1 LRIPWIADFRDP
13 MYSYAA
19 RRTWRLDLLSL
30 IEAHFVRHAHALIVN
45 TDAFSVALAARY
57 PTHRGKI
64 HVMWNGFD
72 PAEDL
77 SPLPIPHG
85 RRKEL
90 VHTGELYGG
99 RHPGPILD
107 SMLRLAASGLVSADR
122 MRLLL
127 IGPSSDDAVS
137 DSGVLKQLIERGLV
151 EHVPSRIP
159 QPEARLIARQAD
171 ALLLLQPHTDVQVP
185 AKLFEYVRIG
195 RPVLAF
201 VQRDS
206 PSERILLGSGIV
218 YRSIYPD
225 DRPEQVDRTMLE
237 FMALPNEPVS
247 PSAWFDEQFN
257 SRSQVRVL
265 AEIIHKVCRCGDFQ
279 A

>member
-13 MYSYAA
+13 MYSYTA
-19 RRTWRLDLLSL
+19 RRSWRLKLLAL
-30 IEAHFVRHAHALIVN
+30 IEAHFVGQAHALIVN
-45 TDAFSVALAARY
+45 TDAFSAALGARY
-57 PTHRGKI
+57 PRHRSKI

-122 MRLLL
+122 MRLSL
-127 IGPSSDDAVS
+127 IGSSDDGFS
-137 DSGVLKQLIERGLV
+137 GSGVLKQLIERGLV
-151 EHVPSRIP
+151 QHVPSRIP
-159 QPEARLIARQAD
+159 QLEARLIARQSD
-171 ALLLLQPHTDVQVP
+171 ALLLLQPQTDVQVP

-225 DRPEQVDRTMLE
+225 DPPEQVDRTMLE

-247 PSAWFDEQFN
+247 PSAWFDGQFN